1 MLYIVIVAS
10 MDYTNWNSA
19 ERAGFEPAKPF
30 WSLHT
35 FQACAIDHSAT
46 SPNYLVLKFSRSSYI
61 FFQSKHYLLI
71 SPLIDSS
78 KRC

>member
-1 MLYIVIVAS
+1 MEITTEDIVIVAS

-46 SPNYLVLKFSRSSYI
+46 SPCVFADAKVLNIVLYASI
-61 FFQSKHYLLI
+61 
-71 SPLIDSS
+71 
-78 KRC
+78 C